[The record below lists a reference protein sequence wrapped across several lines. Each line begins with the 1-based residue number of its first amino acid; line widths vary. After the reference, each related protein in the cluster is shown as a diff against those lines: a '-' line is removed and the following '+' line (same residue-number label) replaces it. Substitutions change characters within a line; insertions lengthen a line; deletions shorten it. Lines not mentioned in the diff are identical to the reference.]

1 MSEINISLHN
11 EIENNEIN
19 KNLED
24 KSEEVDPLSFLSKDL
39 LNSLDD
45 IDFEDKQNKKN
56 DFQLDETHKD
66 SEENEEESEDDYIL
80 EIEKEN
86 NKEKDFFSFEIF
98 KNECKS
104 KEDIIKKE
112 FSKDGDFS
120 KDIPFSNNYNNNLNN
135 NHINKPNNYFSIG
148 KSNNDYPKINDKN
161 DFLNIQ
167 INNFMN
173 NPINFF
179 NNSFTM
185 NGKSG
190 WICPHCKNFNYQS
203 KSI

>member
-1 MSEINISLHN
+1 MSEIIYKDISLQN

-45 IDFEDKQNKKN
+45 IDFEDKQSKKN

-86 NKEKDFFSFEIF
+86 NEEKDCFSFEIF
-98 KNECKS
+98 KNESKS

-120 KDIPFSNNYNNNLNN
+120 KDFPFSNKY
-135 NHINKPNNYFSIG
+135 INSKNIHKTNNYFSIG
-148 KSNNDYPKINDKN
+148 KLNNDYPKIKDKN

-167 INNFMN
+167 VNNSMN